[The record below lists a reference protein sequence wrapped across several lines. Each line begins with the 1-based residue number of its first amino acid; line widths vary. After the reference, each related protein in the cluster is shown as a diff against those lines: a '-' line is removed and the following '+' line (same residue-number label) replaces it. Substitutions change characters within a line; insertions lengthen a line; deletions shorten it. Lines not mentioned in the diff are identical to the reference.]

1 MAIGNQWPTTAN
13 SAHPPSPKTKGGGDA
28 QCARGFE
35 VGGQGHEVPA
45 TSRPAWAANQA
56 SAERAFIMVSAVVN
70 VLDAMMNKVFSAL
83 SP

>member
-1 MAIGNQWPTTAN
+1 MP
-13 SAHPPSPKTKGGGDA
+13 SARVASRLVDKATK
-28 QCARGFE
+28 C
-35 VGGQGHEVPA
+35 PA
-45 TSRPAWAANQA
+45 TSRPPCAANQA